1 MKLFEVREQR
11 ALKVAE
17 MRALAEGEMNAD
29 KKAAF
34 DKLKGEVVALEQ
46 DEARAAFLEE
56 QERRSVGAAHGAE

>member
-34 DKLKGEVVALEQ
+34 DKL
-46 DEARAAFLEE
+46 
-56 QERRSVGAAHGAE
+56 